1 MLTKGL
7 TLVEMLVTLAAAS
20 LLLHGY
26 FVWQG
31 AVLQEA
37 TVQRTVD
44 AMLLVDEAAYAY
56 HAQQGDWPGSMR
68 DLVASGL
75 LPAQPGNVGQTALRN
90 GTGGAF
96 DLTPVS
102 GGGIRISTR
111 LLQPDDPGAGQLAQ
125 AVVRAFPHGT
135 VATGNT
141 VELVRTVPPGAHSD
155 LAVFVRRDG
164 SRAMTGGPLDFAGNG
179 IAGVSELAFQGAVV
193 GGRPCAGKRI
203 AAAADGRLM
212 ECATGAWRAV
222 GSAPGGMPCS
232 WSGWMIVD
240 VLGWRSQRE
249 QPSAVGG
256 SVMAWRCDNGR
267 VADVTRRSCTY
278 RGSLTAGLHSPVF
291 TLAQCG
297 LSNP

>member
-1 MLTKGL
+1 MLNKGL

-26 FVWQG
+26 FVWQA
-31 AVLQEA
+31 AVLEEA

-56 HAQQGDWPGSMR
+56 HAEQGDWPRSMG
-68 DLVASGL
+68 DLVGSGL
-75 LPAQPGNVGQTALRN
+75 LPADPGNVGQTALTN

-96 DLTPVS
+96 ALAPVA

-111 LLQPDDPGAGQLAQ
+111 LLEASDPSSGRLAQ

-135 VATGNT
+135 AATGNR
-141 VELVRTVPPGAHSD
+141 VDLQRTVPPGAHSD
-155 LAVFVRRDG
+155 LQVFVRRDG

-179 IAGVSELAFQGAVV
+179 IAGVSELAFQGTVV
-193 GGRPCAGKRI
+193 EGRPCRGKRI
-203 AAAADGRLM
+203 APAADGTLM
-212 ECATGAWRAV
+212 ECAKDAWRAV
-222 GSAPGGMPCS
+222 GATAGGMPCS

-240 VLGWRSQRE
+240 VLGWRAQIE

-256 SVMAWRCDNGR
+256 SVMVWRCENGR
-267 VADVTRRSCTY
+267 VADVARRSCSFP
-278 RGSLTAGLHSPVF
+278 GPLTAGLRSPVF
-291 TLAQCG
+291 TLEQCG
-297 LSNP
+297 MANP